1 MDVVVQLFSC
11 HPVLIHALRKMSF
24 HAEGFSFQTLPPTL
38 IEPPTPNH
46 VDALCF
52 FLLDACSLHTN
63 VGPLMARCRNNC
75 PGSKFIALLPPS
87 ISFAEK
93 IRLFC
98 WGMDGFVELH
108 ETWQAELPLAVNSIL
123 HGQLWV
129 PREVMETFMK
139 RERTLFETRLVPGH
153 SLTARERQ
161 VLQLLMRGLA
171 NKEISSSLEISE
183 RTVKFH
189 VSNIL
194 IKLQLE
200 DRREL
205 FSDKAANKANQ
216 QTTCFSS

>member
-1 MDVVVQLFSC
+1 
-11 HPVLIHALRKMSF
+11 
-24 HAEGFSFQTLPPTL
+24 
-38 IEPPTPNH
+38 
-46 VDALCF
+46 
-52 FLLDACSLHTN
+52 
-63 VGPLMARCRNNC
+63 
-75 PGSKFIALLPPS
+75 
-87 ISFAEK
+87 
-93 IRLFC
+93 
-98 WGMDGFVELH
+98 
-108 ETWQAELPLAVNSIL
+108 
-123 HGQLWV
+123 
-129 PREVMETFMK
+129 METFMK

-171 NKEISSSLEISE
+171 NKEISSALEISE

-205 FSDKAANKANQ
+205 FSDKPANKANQ